1 MRFAVVV
8 STELRG
14 AEECPFARPV
24 DGFLHRSAGTSAAPT
39 VVDDW
44 EIHGGAISDRIDGVR
59 NTSPSPIAEELQGH
73 EFRVPGYA
81 GHLEAVVGCGR
92 NGARNV
98 GAVPVAVHWVV
109 VVVAEIPSINV
120 IHVTVAIVVL
130 AIGDFTVFKY
140 FLEVLVVVVD
150 TRVDHGNDHVE
161 LPLVFSHA
169 EGL

>member
-8 STELRG
+8 STG
-14 AEECPFARPV
+14 VAGGSAEEVSVLPGSV

-39 VVDDW
+39 VVADW

-98 GAVPVAVHWVV
+98 GAVSVAVHWVV
-109 VVVAEIPSINV
+109 VVVAKIPSINV
-120 IHVTVAIVVL
+120 VHVTVAIVVL
-130 AIGDFTVFKY
+130 AIIGDFARVFPNIS
-140 FLEVLVVVVD
+140 LEVLVVVVD
-150 TRVDHGNDHVE
+150 ARVDHGNDH
-161 LPLVFSHA
+161 S
-169 EGL
+169 